1 MAILTRFDPFRDMF
15 RLQDDLSNAFEDR
28 PAIRGGE
35 TLGWTPTCDIYE
47 DGDAVT
53 VRVELAGVDPKE
65 VSVRFENGVL
75 TLRGER
81 KLENSE
87 HKENYHRIER
97 SYGSFTR
104 AFVLPGTIDA
114 EKIRADSK
122 NGVLSVVLPK
132 KAELKPRPIVVKVE

>member
-15 RLQDDLSNAFEDR
+15 RLQDDLSSVFEDR
-28 PAIRGGE
+28 PSVRSGE

-81 KLENSE
+81 KLENAE
-87 HKENYHRIER
+87 HRENYHRIER

-104 AFVLPGTIDA
+104 AFVLPGTIDS
-114 EKIRADSK
+114 EKIRAESK

>member
-15 RLQDDLSNAFEDR
+15 RLQDELGGIFDER
-28 PAIRGGE
+28 PTSRSGE
-35 TLGWTPTCDIYE
+35 AVGWTPACDIFE

-81 KLENSE
+81 KLENAE

-97 SYGSFTR
+97 CYGTFTR
-104 AFVLPGTIDA
+104 AFTLPGTVDP
-114 EKIRADSK
+114 EKIRAESK